1 MKMTS
6 TEVKE
11 RALETG
17 TDRLGLWA
25 LVWDE
30 DRNEQMIVRPYVI
43 GAAIVWKAS

>member
-17 TDRLGLWA
+17 TDRRGLWA
-25 LVWDE
+25 KVPGRYGLVLL
-30 DRNEQMIVRPYVI
+30 RPYVV
-43 GAAIVWKAS
+43 GAAIVWKAL